1 MRKRL
6 LASLLLLTPLA
17 APQALACTLRAD
29 APPPP
34 TVFWFSP
41 PEQVAPGETILSVEF
56 VRGILLRDP
65 ENIDAIVFNS
75 CGPTDNLF
83 RITQV
88 VAGVASPGDLLVMKT
103 GFASPE
109 PDRTLIIVGQLVPQA
124 PATPNWGY
132 TLDIDPAILRLEP
145 RLPPQ

>member
-6 LASLLLLTPLA
+6 STTLALLTVLS
-17 APQALACTLRAD
+17 APQALACSIRAD

-34 TVFWFSP
+34 TVFWSSP
-41 PEQVAPGETILSVEF
+41 PEQVAPGETILRVEF

-65 ENIDAIVFNS
+65 ENVDTIVFNT
-75 CGPTDNLF
+75 CGPTDKLY

-88 VAGVASPGDLLVMKT
+88 LAGNASLDDLLVMKT
-103 GFASPE
+103 GFASPG
-109 PDRTLIIVGQLVPQA
+109 PDLTLILVGRLVPQA
-124 PATPNWGY
+124 PATPTSGY